1 MPYSYQK
8 REHAEPGGEV
18 EIFEDYLRERGL
30 KLTSARRQLLDLIFE
45 NHAHF
50 TADELFDQC
59 RDQDIR
65 VSKAT
70 LYRTLS
76 ILLDC
81 KLLAEHDFGQG
92 AKYYEHIY
100 GHRNHYHFFCNV
112 SKKIVEFRSE
122 KIERLLDEVA
132 DELGFTPLGHTLT
145 IFGVSAESRETAK
158 GRALIAEHEAMQE
171 LAED

>member
-1 MPYSYQK
+1 MPYRYQK
-8 REHAEPGGEV
+8 QAHREPGGEV
-18 EIFEDYLRERGL
+18 EIFEAYLRERGL

-50 TADELFDQC
+50 TADDLFDQC
-59 RDQDIR
+59 RAQQIR

-132 DELGFTPLGHTLT
+132 EELGFLSLGHTLT
-145 IFGVSAESRETAK
+145 IFGVSAECRDTPK
-158 GRALIAEHEAMQE
+158 GRALIADHEAR
-171 LAED
+171 EDDARG